1 MAQIRQLTGLAFDRH
16 EEIVGPAL
24 AQPHQNGPDVPGTA
38 QIPVQNPEGASHA
51 NEDQPAARRRSD
63 DHVTAASQREGF
75 RTNATETQG
84 RAGAEGRAGADRD
97 EATTWANAFIAEAQ
111 HAADAAEASTQARR
125 APAPAPAPWSA
136 PATTGDRVAQHRVR
150 YVLM

>member
-16 EEIVGPAL
+16 EEIMGQAL
-24 AQPHQNGPDVPGTA
+24 AQPHQNGPDVPGIA
-38 QIPVQNPEGASHA
+38 QIPLQNPEGASHA
-51 NEDQPAARRRSD
+51 NEDQSAARRRSD
-63 DHVTAASQREGF
+63 DNVTAASQREGF
-75 RTNATETQG
+75 RTNATETQ
-84 RAGAEGRAGADRD
+84 GRAGADRD

-111 HAADAAEASTQARR
+111 HAADAAEASTQAGR
-125 APAPAPAPWSA
+125 APAPARA